1 MEKEQLSRK
10 LAVIL
15 HADVVGSTSLVQKNE
30 TLAHERIQ
38 AVFHQFSETISSYG
52 GVTRELRGDALVAE
66 FKRASD
72 AVPAALAFQ
81 ILNTEFNSSFDDD
94 IQPQLR
100 IGISLGEVIIADD
113 TITGA
118 GVVLAQRLEQLADS
132 GGLVVQG
139 AVFETVPTRMP
150 FDFESLGEQKLKGF
164 ELPVRAFTV
173 SLKIGESI
181 PMPELNA
188 DKLDETA
195 LLNESSVQSVT
206 IDIGKPS
213 IAVLP
218 FNNMSGDVEQEYFSD
233 GLTEDIIT
241 ELSRFHDLFV
251 IARHSSFAF
260 KNQALDIADIG
271 KNLGVQY
278 LVEGSIRKSAR
289 RVRITAQLI
298 EVATGNHV
306 WADRYDRELE
316 DIFAVQDDV
325 VRTITATLVGRV
337 GLTHRDRAQNKLPN
351 NMDAYDWFVQGRAL
365 YNTTTPDD
373 NIRACSMFEKA
384 TTLDPKFATAYALLA
399 QTYLRDWVT
408 FWEYLPET
416 SYQRAWEYARISVEL
431 DDTDSVTHSSLGFV
445 NLFNGNHDQAFY
457 HLNRALELNP
467 GDIDALIFISR
478 CEMLSGNPERA
489 IERINEANRYNPFG
503 KYNWSLVPAYY
514 AMQRYDE
521 AKSVMSAIQNPASLM
536 IIWMAAVYAQAGD
549 IEKASE
555 LAARFV
561 AIVEQ
566 KLGALGVETPPSWL
580 GFIDERWPFKHS
592 TDREHFL
599 EGLRKAG
606 IKE

>member
-1 MEKEQLSRK
+1 MERDRLSRK

-38 AVFHQFSETISSYG
+38 ATFHQFSETISSYG
-52 GVTRELRGDALVAE
+52 GITHELRGDALVAE
-66 FKRASD
+66 FDRASD

-81 ILNTEFNSSFDDD
+81 VSNGEFNSRLKDD

-100 IGISLGEVIIADD
+100 IGISLGEVIIADN

-132 GGLVVQG
+132 GGIVVQG
-139 AVFETVPTRMP
+139 AVSETVPIRMP

-173 SLKIGESI
+173 SLKAGESI

-188 DKLDETA
+188 DKQDETA
-195 LLNESSVQSVT
+195 PLNESSVQSVT

-218 FNNMSGDVEQEYFSD
+218 FNNMSGDEEQEYFSD

-251 IARHSSFAF
+251 IARHSSFVF
-260 KNQALDIADIG
+260 KNQALDITDIG
-271 KNLGVQY
+271 NNLGVQY
-278 LVEGSIRKSAR
+278 LVEGSVRKSSR

-306 WADRYDRELE
+306 WADRYDRDLE

-325 VRTITATLVGRV
+325 VRTITSTLVGRV

-384 TTLDPKFATAYALLA
+384 TTLDPRFATAYALLA

-489 IERINEANRYNPFG
+489 IERVNEASRYNPFG

-521 AKSVMSAIQNPASLM
+521 AKSAMSAIQNPAALM
-536 IIWMAAVYAQAGD
+536 IIWMAAVYAQVGD

-580 GFIDERWPFKHS
+580 GFVDERWPFKHS
-592 TDREHFL
+592 RDREHFL

>member
-1 MEKEQLSRK
+1 MEKDKLSRK

-15 HADVVGSTSLVQKNE
+15 HADVVGSTALVQKNE

-38 AVFHQFSETISSYG
+38 AVFHHFSETIKTYG

-66 FKRASD
+66 FDRASD
-72 AVPAALAFQ
+72 AVTAALAFQ
-81 ILNTEFNSSFDDD
+81 VLNEVHNATLDYD

-100 IGISLGEVIIADD
+100 IGISLGEVIIADN

-132 GGLVVQG
+132 GGIVVQG
-139 AVFETVPTRMP
+139 AVSETVPTRMP

-173 SLKIGESI
+173 SLKAGESI
-181 PMPELNA
+181 PMPEINA

-195 LLNESSVQSVT
+195 PLNESSVQSVT
-206 IDIGKPS
+206 IEIGKPS

-218 FNNMSGDVEQEYFSD
+218 FNNMSGDEEQEYFSD

-260 KNQALDIADIG
+260 KNQALDITEIG

-278 LVEGSIRKSAR
+278 LVEGSVRKSSS

-384 TTLDPKFATAYALLA
+384 TTLDPNFAPAYALLA

-514 AMQRYDE
+514 EMQRYDE
-521 AKSVMSAIQNPASLM
+521 AKSAMSAIQNPAASML
-536 IIWMAAVYAQAGD
+536 IWMAVVYAQAGD
-549 IEKASE
+549 IEKASD

-561 AIVEQ
+561 GIVEQ
-566 KLGALGVETPPSWL
+566 KLGELGVETPPSWL
-580 GFIDERWPFKHS
+580 GFVDERWPFKHS
-592 TDREHFL
+592 RDREHFL